1 MLAIRPNQQILWC
14 VKRTLQ
20 EHQNSYNTGLMQI
33 IIGIFQDKEDVTKF
47 IKRRMLDMTSL
58 TEVGPFFS
66 KNQALLWM
74 DELHSRIDNS
84 EIAFIPEITAKELQ
98 WYGFTFEE

>member
-1 MLAIRPNQQILWC
+1 MR
-14 VKRTLQ
+14 
-20 EHQNSYNTGLMQI
+20 I
-33 IIGIFQDKEDVTKF
+33 IIGIFQDKEDLARF
-47 IKRRMLDMTSL
+47 NRQRMFDSTSL

-74 DELHSRIDNS
+74 KELHSRIENS
-84 EIAFIPEITAKELQ
+84 EIAFIPAHSENRLK

>member
-1 MLAIRPNQQILWC
+1 MFN
-14 VKRTLQ
+14 
-20 EHQNSYNTGLMQI
+20 
-33 IIGIFQDKEDVTKF
+33 
-47 IKRRMLDMTSL
+47 KRRMLDMISL

-74 DELHSRIDNS
+74 NELHSRIDNS
-84 EIAFIPEITAKELQ
+84 EIAFIPEISDMESP